1 MKYYVTIYVDT
12 LNDLEGFTHAFLGLT
27 HTHPDELDEQDKKT
41 SNDKLKNADWQDIDK
56 KWYEKIYP
64 TINSYVFGY
73 DKNNNEGFFGFGSAT
88 GMVKMAWDKFA
99 NDGSIG
105 KVFENNQ
112 YLVDPNPNT
121 NSYVNWRI
129 RSASTFSKT
138 NRCVL
143 EISKEQ
149 YNTLLE
155 NIKKDFEATKQV
167 KPNTKSYVH
176 YDLRYHITNNNCV
189 NWVIK
194 KLSNI
199 GIELIDEDYIIP
211 GNFMD
216 IFNYIQKIHSTFLK
230 FQSIDEN
237 LESIKGAKA
246 FRMWAR
252 KLLDSMNR
260 FMQSYCVVAENKVQS
275 NRIPNSERFVILI
288 ESISLVY
295 LQLDKILQSM
305 LKNIDTKNIKGDF
318 IFVYWDKTARDIK
331 ILDKEHDY
339 QAYTKKE
346 FDLSNSAYNFSVCK
360 FAPFIFI
367 PNDKTLSQR
376 LYHKYD
382 YGNVSKQYQIARNE
396 FYQNVLAGIQS
407 DKYWS
412 SSYHKLTKNLSKNEI
427 SKVAN
432 A

>member
-1 MKYYVTIYVDT
+1 MRKYTQQSI
-12 LNDLEGFTHAFLGLT
+12 LM
-27 HTHPDELDEQDKKT
+27 
-41 SNDKLKNADWQDIDK
+41 
-56 KWYEKIYP
+56 
-64 TINSYVFGY
+64 Y
-73 DKNNNEGFFGFGSAT
+73 DKNNNEGLFGFGSAT
-88 GMVKMAWDKFA
+88 GMVKMVWDKFV

-105 KVFENNQ
+105 KVFENNH
-112 YLVDPNPNT
+112 YVVDNDTKTNT
-121 NSYVNWRI
+121 YNVKKL
-129 RSASTFSKT
+129 RSTNTFSKT

-149 YNTLLE
+149 YTTLFKDIQHDVFQTSFIGSQGKMKNE
-155 NIKKDFEATKQV
+155 NFI
-167 KPNTKSYVH
+167 
-176 YDLRYHITNNNCV
+176 YDITNNNCV
-189 NWVIK
+189 NWVIQ

-199 GIELIDEDYIIP
+199 GIELIDEYYMIP

-230 FQSIDEN
+230 FQAIDEN
-237 LESIKGAKA
+237 LKSIKGAKA

-252 KLLDSMNR
+252 ELLGTIKSFKQN
-260 FMQSYCVVAENKVQS
+260 YCIVNENQVQS
-275 NRIPNSERFVILI
+275 NKISSNEKFVMLI
-288 ESISLVY
+288 DNISLVY

-305 LKNIDTKNIKGDF
+305 LKNIDIKNIKGSF
-318 IFVYWDKTARDIK
+318 IFVYWDKTARDMK
-331 ILDKEHDY
+331 ILEKEHDY

-346 FDLSNSAYNFSVCK
+346 FDLSNPAYNFSVCK

-382 YGNVSKQYQIARNE
+382 YSNVSKQYQIARNE

>member
-1 MKYYVTIYVDT
+1 MKYYATIYIDPIF
-12 LNDLEGFTHAFLGLT
+12 DFEGVTHAFLGLT
-27 HTHPDELDEQDKKT
+27 KGKNPDELDEIDTKIE
-41 SNDKLKNADWQDIDK
+41 NDKLKNADWEKIGS
-56 KWYEKIYP
+56 KWYHTKE
-64 TINSYVFGY
+64 V
-73 DKNNNEGFFGFGSAT
+73 NEFNDGFWGFGT
-88 GMVKMAWDKFA
+88 GTT
-99 NDGSIG
+99 SIVDTAG
-105 KVFENNQ
+105 KVFENNH
-112 YLVDPNPNT
+112 YVVDNDTKTNT
-121 NSYVNWRI
+121 YNVKKL
-129 RSASTFSKT
+129 RSTKTFSKT

-149 YNTLLE
+149 YTTLFKDIQHDVFQTSFIGSQGKMKNE
-155 NIKKDFEATKQV
+155 NFI
-167 KPNTKSYVH
+167 
-176 YDLRYHITNNNCV
+176 YDITNNNCV
-189 NWVIK
+189 NWVIQ

-199 GIELIDEDYIIP
+199 GIELIDEDYMIP

-230 FQSIDEN
+230 FQAIDEN
-237 LESIKGAKA
+237 LKSIKGAKA

-305 LKNIDTKNIKGDF
+305 LKNIDIKNIKGDF
-318 IFVYWDKTARDIK
+318 IFVYWDKTARDMK
-331 ILDKEHDY
+331 VLDKEHDY

-346 FDLSNSAYNFSVCK
+346 FDLSNPAYNFSVCK

-382 YGNVSKQYQIARNE
+382 YSNVSKQYQIARNE